1 MFFSPFSFEPA
12 DGLRDTDA
20 FPTVPA
26 GETDARNQFQVLF
39 DQLKAYV
46 NQLTGALNASD
57 EGASGADRIAATPL
71 PDLPKE
77 GAATVQGQ
85 LNALWD
91 AVERNVAYS
100 LNDNTLTNAK
110 LEPDIK
116 VGSLASLEG
125 VLPNASVTEA
135 LLNLASKSGMPH
147 REVFTES
154 GSFTAP
160 TTGLYRIT
168 CVGGGGGGST
178 GSASAGGGGGGFA
191 TVTVLLQAGETVP
204 LTVGAGGNG
213 QLPPPNAMSPSPG
226 GETSF
231 GTYLTAPGGLAAS
244 TSTPGTGGLPE
255 AGDLRVGGGTGTV
268 TLVYGSSIF
277 AGYGGSS
284 HLGHGGAGRSV
295 TRGDDG
301 TGYGAGGGACGAA
314 SLQGG
319 RGAHG
324 VIVVEY

>member
-135 LLNLASKSGMPH
+135 LLNLARLCQIQIGAGKQKRHAPPRGIHRKRQFYSSHYGPLPH
-147 REVFTES
+147 HLCGRRRGRLHGQRLRRGRGWRLCHRHCAF
-154 GSFTAP
+154 
-160 TTGLYRIT
+160 
-168 CVGGGGGGST
+168 
-178 GSASAGGGGGGFA
+178 AGG
-191 TVTVLLQAGETVP
+191 
-204 LTVGAGGNG
+204 
-213 QLPPPNAMSPSPG
+213 
-226 GETSF
+226 
-231 GTYLTAPGGLAAS
+231 
-244 TSTPGTGGLPE
+244 
-255 AGDLRVGGGTGTV
+255 
-268 TLVYGSSIF
+268 
-277 AGYGGSS
+277 
-284 HLGHGGAGRSV
+284 
-295 TRGDDG
+295 
-301 TGYGAGGGACGAA
+301 
-314 SLQGG
+314 
-319 RGAHG
+319 
-324 VIVVEY
+324 